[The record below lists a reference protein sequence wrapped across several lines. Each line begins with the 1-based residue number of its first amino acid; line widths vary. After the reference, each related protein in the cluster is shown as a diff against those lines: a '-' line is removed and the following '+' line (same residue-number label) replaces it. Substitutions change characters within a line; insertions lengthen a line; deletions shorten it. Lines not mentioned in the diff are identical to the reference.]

1 MKWNFSS
8 VSQKAEQT
16 VPMVDY
22 SIKILYH
29 TMMRSSVIIGL
40 LLMGIVAPQD
50 ASAYIPPEDLLN
62 NQDFSLRFL
71 EAPPSRRSI
80 RDVIDE
86 QAERSAQ
93 RRAAAFEAE
102 YESQHPAAPEDP
114 SADNQEATESPTQL
128 DAILDAID
136 RLKNE
141 EEGTTENVTDE
152 DIRNARILQRIEAN
166 QKRGG
171 DYGNESLHSG
181 APLTDTGPAT
191 TVAVT
196 GLLAAALW
204 TLKRA
209 SKTHAVR

>member
-1 MKWNFSS
+1 
-8 VSQKAEQT
+8 
-16 VPMVDY
+16 
-22 SIKILYH
+22 
-29 TMMRSSVIIGL
+29 MMRSSLVIGL

-62 NQDFSLRFL
+62 NQDFSIRFL

-80 RDVIDE
+80 REIVDE
-86 QAERSAQ
+86 QAERSAE
-93 RRAAAFEAE
+93 RRAAAFQAE

-114 SADNQEATESPTQL
+114 AADNGETTDDPTQL

-136 RLKNE
+136 RLKSE
-141 EEGTTENVTDE
+141 EEGIEGNVTDE
-152 DIRNARILQRIEAN
+152 DIRNARILQRIEEN
-166 QKRGG
+166 QQRGSGYG
-171 DYGNESLHSG
+171 DESLHSG